1 MKIINSNKINRRS
14 FIKRSGVAG
23 GGLVITFNLLN
34 SFNSLTPLSDN
45 IDNIK
50 YNDFTSYIKISD
62 SGKVSIFA
70 ANPEIGQGI
79 KTSLP
84 MIVAEELDVPW
95 EDVNVVQAGLDT
107 KKYKNPI
114 L

>member
-50 YNDFTSYIKISD
+50 YNDFTSYIKILE
-62 SGKVSIFA
+62 KCLF
-70 ANPEIGQGI
+70 
-79 KTSLP
+79 L
-84 MIVAEELDVPW
+84 L
-95 EDVNVVQAGLDT
+95 
-107 KKYKNPI
+107 PI
-114 L
+114 LKSVKVLKLHFQ